1 MASET
6 ALPTAATLA
15 TTPLDADRLPQTRWA
30 ARGLFATLGL
40 IGGAWGA
47 HIPSIKAH
55 YALNDLWLAI
65 VLLAGAL
72 GAVSSLFFAGRVIA
86 RLGVR
91 RAAQLAAAAM
101 TSLLAAAL
109 QWPGLWALLPA
120 MAVFGAAM
128 SLFDVAINA
137 EGTVIEN
144 LSGRRVMSNLHA
156 LFSVG
161 GMLGAGLCA
170 LLLGAAVPA
179 TWQLAIIGA
188 GVMLLAG
195 GSSCWMLAEHPPEEA
210 AADAAP
216 QAHFAWPRGTL
227 LVIGLLILA
236 GMTAEGV
243 MYDWCVL
250 YLKQELQM
258 PQARAALGFSAFS
271 AAMALAR
278 FGADALRERFAEA
291 RLLAAGALLAAVAM
305 AAVLLIGDPTFALIG
320 YALVGAGL
328 APVVPILFSAATRV
342 PGVSRAAAI
351 ASVSSIGYAGFMI
364 GPPLIG
370 GIAQAASLTAAMG
383 VVVLAAAALAI
394 GARRV
399 P

>member
-1 MASET
+1 MT
-6 ALPTAATLA
+6 ALPAETDVATSAIDARRLA
-15 TTPLDADRLPQTRWA
+15 RTRWA
-30 ARGLFATLGL
+30 ARGQFAALGV

-47 HIPSIKAH
+47 HIPSVKAH
-55 YALNDLWLAI
+55 YALDDLWLAA

-91 RAAQLAAAAM
+91 GSARLAAFAM
-101 TSLLAAAL
+101 AMLLGAVLHWPGLVALLAAMAL
-109 QWPGLWALLPA
+109 
-120 MAVFGAAM
+120 FGAAL

-137 EGTVIEN
+137 EGTVLEN

-161 GMLGAGLCA
+161 GMLGASLSA
-170 LLLGAAVPA
+170 ALLGASVSA
-179 TWQLAIIGA
+179 TGQLAGIGA
-188 GVMLLAG
+188 AVMLLAG
-195 GSSCWMLAEHPPEEA
+195 GTSLWMLDAHPPEQ
-210 AADAAP
+210 ADGTTH
-216 QAHFAWPRGTL
+216 AHFAWPNGTL

-258 PQARAALGFSAFS
+258 PQASAALGFAAFS
-271 AAMALAR
+271 GAMALTR

-305 AAVLLIGDPTFALIG
+305 AVVLLVGDPTVALIG

-351 ASVSSIGYAGFMI
+351 ASVSSIGYVGFMI

-370 GIAQAASLTAAMG
+370 GIAQVASLTAAMG
-383 VVVLAAAALAI
+383 VIVLAAAALAI